1 MKLIISSAFFAALL
15 TSASANPCESAG
27 NNAAVDILYANGCQY
42 RSVPSDNTSS
52 GCGDKAR
59 AARACKHEIG
69 RYISQG
75 WCDGVS
81 HNVRRLKEQCQDKVL
96 ENEET
101 GSEEEVV
108 FSEDSGDNED
118 EDATVLAANTY
129 LRSNCGRYESAGPAV
144 MKADQ
149 IVVDLWRRSGERCGY
164 ANSVF
169 PEQAKAAL
177 RKEFPDNCWENENA
191 FNANKL
197 ARQHGE
203 RKINEIVSSCSRPSP
218 PSGCSSW
225 DDYDMGVQITKRLG
239 ISCWDLDFGNIRIQE
254 ELVKRRANNC
264 VKKGA
269 FDEFNRIKHRCGK
282 QKKSVNGY
290 SNKSGKNGKDLQ
302 IE

>member
-52 GCGDKAR
+52 GCGDKVR
-59 AARACKHEIG
+59 AARACKNWIG
-69 RYISQG
+69 QYISQG
-75 WCDGVS
+75 WCDDVS
-81 HNVRRLKEQCQDKVL
+81 YNVRRLKEQCQDKVL

-203 RKINEIVSSCSRPSP
+203 RKINEIVSSCSRPVP
-218 PSGCSSW
+218 RPSGPPREPTHGSRR
-225 DDYDMGVQITKRLG
+225 YR
-239 ISCWDLDFGNIRIQE
+239 SC
-254 ELVKRRANNC
+254 
-264 VKKGA
+264 
-269 FDEFNRIKHRCGK
+269 FNRCMRNGNRRRRCENRCLMDEENVIDLFYDTGGFAIMPTDEEFEEYLGE
-282 QKKSVNGY
+282 SMDGGY
-290 SNKSGKNGKDLQ
+290 
-302 IE
+302 EEEE